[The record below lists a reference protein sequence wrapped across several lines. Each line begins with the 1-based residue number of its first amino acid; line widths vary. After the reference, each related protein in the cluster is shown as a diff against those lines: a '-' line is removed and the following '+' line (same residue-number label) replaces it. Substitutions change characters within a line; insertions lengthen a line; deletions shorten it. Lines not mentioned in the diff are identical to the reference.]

1 MNSHASRKPTAAD
14 CPGWQAGLDADG
26 TRRIELSGVL
36 DRERVEMLWV
46 RANDFVREDHS
57 ERWVVNV
64 RGVSELDGAGLALL
78 LRLQADVLARGG
90 RFEVEGLSEAHRRLL
105 ARFDPQGYAER
116 AVVEPCCQR
125 LPDQVGRATAQI
137 WEDFRTQVTFIGELT
152 AAFAEAVRRPRSV
165 RWSDV
170 WLAAERAGADALP
183 IVALIAGLVGLVLAF
198 QSAMAMRPYGA
209 QIYVANLVTLAM
221 LRELGPLMTAII
233 LAGRSGGA
241 FAAEIGTM
249 TVNDEVA
256 ALKTMGLKPVS
267 FLAVPRVLGLVL
279 MVPFLALFANLAG
292 ILGGAVMFLTLDY
305 PMSAY
310 FDQVLSSAEPRHLLS
325 GLVKSVAF
333 GLTVAGVGCLRGLQT
348 ARGPSAVGASTTRAV
363 VAGIL
368 LIVILDAVLGT
379 VFYFIGF

>member
-1 MNSHASRKPTAAD
+1 MSRPASIPVAAAD
-14 CPGWQAGLDADG
+14 CPGWHTELGTDG
-26 TRRIELSGVL
+26 TRRVALSGAL
-36 DRERVEMLWV
+36 DRERVEAMWV
-46 RANDFVREDHS
+46 RANAFVHDDPAEQ
-57 ERWVVNV
+57 WVVDV

-90 RFEVEGLSEAHRRLL
+90 RFEVQGLSDAHRRLL
-105 ARFDPQGYAER
+105 ERFDPKGYVER
-116 AVVEPCCQR
+116 ATPDPCCQR
-125 LPDQVGRATAQI
+125 LPEQVGRATAQV
-137 WEDFRTQVTFIGELT
+137 WLDFRTQVAFIGELA
-152 AAFAEAVRRPRSV
+152 AAFLEAAKRPRSV
-165 RWSDV
+165 RWRDV

-183 IVALIAGLVGLVLAF
+183 IVSLIAGLVGLVLAF

-209 QIYVANLVTLAM
+209 EIYVANLVTLAM
-221 LRELGPLMTAII
+221 LRELGPLMTAIL

-256 ALKTMGLKPVS
+256 ALKTMGLRPVS

-279 MVPFLALFANLAG
+279 MVPFLTLFANLAG

-310 FDQVLSSAEPRHLLS
+310 FNQVLDIAEPRHLIS

-333 GLTVAGVGCLRGLQT
+333 GVTVAGVGCLRGLQT

-379 VFYFIGF
+379 VFYFAGF